1 MMLLQNL
8 KGIPMKERTLNTKSL
23 HYKIANLAGFNSY
36 EEENMNICAYTKALA
51 SGVLLLL
58 LMASMIAVAG
68 SLLSNL
74 VIGIVF
80 SIMYKVFF
88 FTEIG
93 IVAISVLVMVA
104 ACTVFM
110 CAKIKNERYY
120 SAKVG
125 KEESFVFGIYDA
137 WKNKFCIKLKVMT

>member
-1 MMLLQNL
+1 
-8 KGIPMKERTLNTKSL
+8 MKELTLNTQSL

-58 LMASMIAVAG
+58 LMAGMIAVAG

-80 SIMYKVFF
+80 SIMYKMYF
-88 FTEIG
+88 FTEMAETAMIILAVSTSLAG
-93 IVAISVLVMVA
+93 FIY
-104 ACTVFM
+104 
-110 CAKIKNERYY
+110 AKYLCGRYF
-120 SAKVG
+120 SAKAD

-137 WKNKFCIKLKVMT
+137 WKNKYCIKLKVLEK